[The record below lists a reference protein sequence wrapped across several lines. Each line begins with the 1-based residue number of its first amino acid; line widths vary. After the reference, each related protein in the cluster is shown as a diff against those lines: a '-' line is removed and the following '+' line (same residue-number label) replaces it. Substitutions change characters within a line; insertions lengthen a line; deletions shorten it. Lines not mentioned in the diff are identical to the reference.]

1 MMRLLVILGI
11 VLTFQ
16 GRAQQVPN
24 ILLLVSDDHSVPFLG
39 AYGYPGLKT
48 PHLDRLAA
56 EGTLYHNANVT
67 APQCVLSRA
76 GLMTG
81 RNNVAIRMTRFS
93 SPLPKDVVTYP
104 ELLRESGYF
113 TGLVGRNFHLDGV
126 RRNASTA
133 ALQDKYLLET
143 FRHRVDFLRVNAHS
157 DSIFGQYSEFLSRV
171 PANKPFFLQVCYSDP
186 HRIFDAKEFEPDPD
200 KISVPS
206 YWPDTPLLRQD
217 FAGYLGE
224 IQRLDGQ
231 IGRLLDDLKRR
242 GLDQN
247 TLVIFIGDNGGA
259 LLRGKGTLHRLGL
272 NVPLIIRHP
281 KLVKQGQVSD
291 ALVSG
296 EDLAPTILE
305 AGGVKVPDHIT
316 GKSLGPT
323 FRNANAEVRKYA
335 YAVRG
340 AHGGI
345 ALPTNSANF
354 DLGRTIFSKQYKLI
368 YNALWQLPYH
378 PVDFASLP
386 FWQEL
391 KDRNNK
397 GLLSAPFDTL
407 LFAPSRT
414 MFELYDLQADPE
426 ELRNLSGN
434 AAYAAIEKELKE
446 LLNEWMIVNEDYL
459 PLPVSE

>member
-1 MMRLLVILGI
+1 MIRLLAILGI
-11 VLTFQ
+11 AITLQ
-16 GRAQQVPN
+16 GQAQQAPN

-48 PHLDRLAA
+48 PRLDQLAA
-56 EGTLYHNANVT
+56 EGILYRNANVT

-93 SPLPKDVVTYP
+93 SPLPRDVVAYP
-104 ELLRESGYF
+104 ELLREAGYF

-133 ALQDKYLLET
+133 ALQDKYQLET
-143 FRHRVDFLRVNAHS
+143 FRHRVDFLRVNAHP
-157 DSIFGQYSEFLSRV
+157 DSVFGQYAEFLSKV
-171 PANKPFFLQVCYSDP
+171 PADKPFFVQVCYSDP

-200 KISVPS
+200 KVSVPS

-281 KLVKQGQVSD
+281 KLVKQGHVSD

-305 AGGVKVPDHIT
+305 VAGVKVPDYIT
-316 GKSLGPT
+316 GKSLGAT
-323 FRNANAEVRKYA
+323 FRDASTEIRKYA

-345 ALPTNSANF
+345 TLPNNSANF

-386 FWQEL
+386 FWQDL
-391 KDRNNK
+391 KERNAK
-397 GLLSAPFDTL
+397 GLLKAPFDTL
-407 LFAPSRT
+407 LFAPSRP
-414 MFELYDLQADPE
+414 MFQLYDLKTDPE
-426 ELRNLSGN
+426 ELHNLSGN